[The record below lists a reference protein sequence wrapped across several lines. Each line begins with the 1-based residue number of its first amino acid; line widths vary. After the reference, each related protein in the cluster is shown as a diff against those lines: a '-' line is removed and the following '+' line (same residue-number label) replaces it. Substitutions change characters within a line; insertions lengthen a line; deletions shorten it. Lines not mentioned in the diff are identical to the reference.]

1 MIRVQKNQVIIE
13 ALLTA
18 YLHYLTKV
26 KSKRPKSPNDG
37 STTLRRAKHKKPKLQ
52 NRGPERTKN

>member
-37 STTLRRAKHKKPKLQ
+37 STTLRREKHKQPKLR
-52 NRGPERTKN
+52 NRGPE